1 MQSSALYVITYTE
14 VTYPSDPFD
23 VSLNPLSPLQIQAK
37 MISQE
42 RAKALLPDG
51 EFGGGNIT
59 CKDINEVQ
67 GIIMYLY
74 FSRFSLTILFYAISV
89 LQFFF
94 TSLSALPC
102 QTVACICLTSYC
114 HK

>member
-23 VSLNPLSPLQIQAK
+23 VTLNPLSPLQIQAK

-51 EFGGGNIT
+51 EFGFGNIT

-74 FSRFSLTILFYAISV
+74 LFPFQFNNSFLRHLSLTILFYVTISITMPDRCMYLFDV
-89 LQFFF
+89 L
-94 TSLSALPC
+94 LS
-102 QTVACICLTSYC
+102 
-114 HK
+114 